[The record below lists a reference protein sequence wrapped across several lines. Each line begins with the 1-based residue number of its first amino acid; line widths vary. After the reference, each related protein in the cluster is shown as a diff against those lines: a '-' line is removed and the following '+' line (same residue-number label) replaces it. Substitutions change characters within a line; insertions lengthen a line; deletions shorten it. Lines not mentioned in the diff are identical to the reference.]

1 MDNMHQ
7 DTELGYA
14 RDFSEKLQ
22 SVQGNTQAIQDALLG
37 SPRTNGVG
45 FDERLIDLSKM
56 QKQSYDRLDG
66 IRNILWVIALILL
79 IHTARHW

>member
-1 MDNMHQ
+1 MENMHQ

-37 SPRTNGVG
+37 SLRTSGVG
-45 FDERLIDLSKM
+45 LDERLVDLSKM